1 MCTSY
6 SLTNFHIISIITSSL
21 PYTTLTTLFPSLL
34 QACHTQHLQHYFHH
48 YFKFAIHNIYNIIS
62 IITSSF
68 PYTTLTTLLP
78 SLLQACH
85 TQHLEHYFHHYFK
98 LAIHNTY
105 NIHMSKISIINI
117 TSLLDSINTG
127 SVLIRRQRPEFIIK
141 QWHLMSSLQV
151 RSDVDKLCDSSSNSF
166 FSIKLKMSKQ

>member
-1 MCTSY
+1 MYKLQLDELSHY
-6 SLTNFHIISIITSSL
+6 FHHHFKLAIHNTYNIISIITSSL

-34 QACHTQHLQHYFHH
+34 QICHT
-48 YFKFAIHNIYNIIS
+48 
-62 IITSSF
+62 
-68 PYTTLTTLLP
+68 TLRTLLP